1 MAQVRAPNPAIVDGR
16 RVVAPDVERIDATLR
31 FDAASRVASG
41 EASIDLVAGDVHGH
55 PVIDLRQ
62 EIEWIRLDGND
73 LSPDALQKV
82 DLGGGEGAELRV
94 LETNLEAESRHRLE
108 IGYRVDTPD
117 AVDARPLDWVEGGL
131 RFDFWMSDLAPGR
144 YLESWVPAP
153 LIHDRFALN
162 VDVEIVS
169 AERPHS
175 LLANTAGVDSVTGG
189 SKWRICYPAH
199 FASLSPMLVIGPTEM
214 MEIKRTAV
222 SLPGRE
228 RSLGVVC
235 ARYLDVD
242 ADIAAC
248 EADIAAWLAYMV
260 ARYGQWV
267 HGDTFW
273 AFLWEPGRGMEY
285 DGATTASVPALE
297 HEVFHSW
304 FGRGVKPARAA
315 DGWIDEAWTTW
326 ATSSNPERPRFG
338 AAELGLDEAPVELYP
353 REQWARHTPREA
365 YTEGYRLFAG
375 LAHLFGGA
383 ERLRLAMAEWYRV
396 NAGRSATTDGL
407 AAHLTAWS
415 GIDISPWWARYVH
428 GRG

>member
-1 MAQVRAPNPAIVDGR
+1 MTQLLAPNPAEVDGR
-16 RVVAPDVERIDATLR
+16 RVVAPDVERIDAVLR
-31 FDAASRVASG
+31 FDPGAKLASG
-41 EASIDLVAGDVHGH
+41 QATIDFVAGDVAGH

-62 EIEWIRLDGND
+62 EIEWIRLDGED
-73 LSPDALQKV
+73 LRADALPST
-82 DLGGGEGAELRV
+82 DLGGGPGAELRV
-94 LETNLEAESRHRLE
+94 LELSLEPATRHRLE
-108 IGYRVDTPD
+108 IGYHVDTPD
-117 AVDARPLDWVEGGL
+117 ALDAQPLDWVEGGL

-153 LIHDRFALN
+153 LVHDRFALN
-162 VDVEIVS
+162 LDVEIMS
-169 AERPHS
+169 GDRPHS
-175 LLANTAGVDSVTGG
+175 LLANTAGVDAVSTG
-189 SKWRICYPAH
+189 SRWRICYPAH
-199 FASLSPMLVIGPTEM
+199 FTALSPMLVIGPSDQ

-235 ARYLDVD
+235 GRYLEVD

-248 EADIAAWLAYMV
+248 EADIAAWLAYLV
-260 ARYGQWV
+260 ARYGPWV

-273 AFLWEPGRGMEY
+273 AFLWEHARGMEY

-304 FGRGVKPARAA
+304 FGRGVKPARGS

-338 AAELGLDEAPVELYP
+338 AAELGLGEPPVELYP
-353 REQWARHTPREA
+353 RDPWARHTPREA
-365 YTEGYRLFAG
+365 YTDGYRLFAG

-383 ERLRLAMAEWYRV
+383 DRLRLAMSEWYRV

-415 GIDISPWWARYVH
+415 GIDVSPWWARYVH